1 MKTKKSMNDVFNF
14 LTILTLADALN
25 RVDEK
30 TRQEYQKSIE
40 GYNTPDELAYKEL
53 KLEAKAI
60 RGDWEPDWV
69 DSRQKKW
76 FPVFYWSPGVGFVFT
91 HSFYYYD
98 DSATNSGSRLCFP
111 NKEQADHFGK
121 QFIEIHRKYL
131 TIFK

>member
-40 GYNTPDELAYKEL
+40 GFNTPDELAYKEL
-53 KLEAKAI
+53 KLDAKAI
-60 RGDWEPDWV
+60 RGDWEPDWENL
-69 DSRQKKW
+69 SQNKW
-76 FPVFYWSPGVGFVFT
+76 FPVFYWSPGVGFVF
-91 HSFYYYD
+91 SYSGYD
-98 DSATNSGSRLCFP
+98 FGNADTYSGSRLCFP